1 MNIYY
6 ERFYQYRL
14 AMEKEL
20 YLFII
25 WANARFMAKNLIGDI
40 KKKFEL
46 FQAYEISWSKDA
58 FESNLA
64 RFYGKKLPK
73 GVKKAKEVGNGPFLA
88 LLVYDKNCQF
98 SNGKNIA
105 VSTAKAAYRQMLGKN
120 LIHAS
125 DNMEETNENLLLLLG
140 KNIKEIE
147 KEGAFFIPKQWQHD
161 LVGMPTWNSL
171 EEALSTVRKL
181 PFTKVTPYKDTFFIH
196 SRYADTVRRVLN
208 ASEHFRLPGRHKY
221 FIHIGKNSHPIYIR
235 KVS

>member
-1 MNIYY
+1 
-6 ERFYQYRL
+6 
-14 AMEKEL
+14 MEKEL

-73 GVKKAKEVGNGPFLA
+73 GLKKAKEVGSGPFLA
-88 LLVYDKNCQF
+88 LLVHDKNCQF

-147 KEGAFFIPKQWQHD
+147 NLGRD
-161 LVGMPTWNSL
+161 
-171 EEALSTVRKL
+171 KL
-181 PFTKVTPYKDTFFIH
+181 PVCMAKTPMSFSDNPNLLNVPKDFNITVKEVKISNGAGFI
-196 SRYADTVRRVLN
+196 VVLCGN
-208 ASEHFRLPGRHKY
+208 ILTMPGLPK
-221 FIHIGKNSHPIYIR
+221 IPQA
-235 KVS
+235 VLM